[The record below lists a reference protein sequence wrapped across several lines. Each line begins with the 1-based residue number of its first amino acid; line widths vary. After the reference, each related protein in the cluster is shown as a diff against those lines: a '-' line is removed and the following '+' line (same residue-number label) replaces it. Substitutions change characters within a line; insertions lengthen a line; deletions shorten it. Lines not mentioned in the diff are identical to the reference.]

1 MKTLHNERYYFHN
14 NNFDEVILTTQ
25 QIS

>member
-1 MKTLHNERYYFHN
+1 MKTLHNEQNYFHN

-25 QIS
+25 QLL